1 MWDMIGWGYEY
12 DCAQQR
18 LLMHAKLSES
28 FCRTYLIM
36 TISCKE
42 HMHGVCMILG
52 SSCIV
57 K

>member
-1 MWDMIGWGYEY
+1 MREMIGWGCEY

-18 LLMHAKLSES
+18 LLMHANLFET
-28 FCRTYLIM
+28 FCRTYLMM
-36 TISCKE
+36 TVSCKE
-42 HMHGVCMILG
+42 PMHGVCMILG